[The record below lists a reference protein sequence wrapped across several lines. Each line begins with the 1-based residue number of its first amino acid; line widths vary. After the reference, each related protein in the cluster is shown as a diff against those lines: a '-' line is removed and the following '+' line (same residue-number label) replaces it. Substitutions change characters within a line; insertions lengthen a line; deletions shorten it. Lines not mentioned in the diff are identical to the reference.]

1 MTESQLLSQYGTLI
15 AEYKELVAKQE
26 LSESEY
32 NELVEDLM
40 NLDNIEKQLNEEDN
54 KITAQKVVDAVKA
67 LASLV

>member
-32 NELVEDLM
+32 DELVQDLM

>member
-32 NELVEDLM
+32 HELVQDLM

>member
-1 MTESQLLSQYGTLI
+1 VTESQLLSQYGTLI

-32 NELVEDLM
+32 HELVQDLM